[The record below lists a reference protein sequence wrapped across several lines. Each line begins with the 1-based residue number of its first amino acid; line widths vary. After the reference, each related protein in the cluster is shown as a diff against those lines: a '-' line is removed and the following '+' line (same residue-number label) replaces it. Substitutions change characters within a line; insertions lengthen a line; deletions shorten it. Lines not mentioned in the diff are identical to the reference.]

1 MTFEKTKAVE
11 HTTEEVEADLKT
23 AEETAPETGQAEE
36 QTPEVVEDTT
46 TNETEVEPEESVEV
60 LKERLAKVERDR
72 DNYKQGMLS
81 EKAKKRTIE
90 SEKTEEVEL
99 NEQVVMEVLGKQSE
113 KTALRN
119 TIDPKHSDYI
129 PELIDDNQYQEIISY
144 LPRNMDK
151 SDYGSIVKSLKLA
164 TKLWK
169 EEKGI
174 KEPAKK
180 VSIPSPKTT
189 QAKES
194 KTVSK
199 IIGRKII
206 GTSGSGMDSWYK

>member
-11 HTTEEVEADLKT
+11 HTAEEVAEEVKS
-23 AEETAPETGQAEE
+23 AEETAPEAPQSEE

-46 TNETEVEPEESVEV
+46 TNEVEAEPEESVET

-90 SEKTEEVEL
+90 AEESDDVDL

-119 TIDPKHSDYI
+119 TIDTKHSDYI
-129 PELIDDNQYQEIISY
+129 PELVDDANYQEIISY

-151 SDYGSIVKSLKLA
+151 SDYGSIVKSLKVA
-164 TKLWK
+164 TRLWK

-180 VSIPSPKTT
+180 VNIPSPKTT

-194 KTVSK
+194 KSTSK
-199 IIGRKII
+199 TAGRKII
-206 GTSGSGMDSWYK
+206 SKSSESMDSWYK